1 MKNVA
6 KMLALMIL
14 VAIAMSSC
22 SRGFGCPYLI
32 TKGKPITTNQIKNI

>member
-22 SRGFGCPYLI
+22 ARGFGCPMMI
-32 TKGKPITTNQIKNI
+32 TKTKPVMTTNINI